1 MTEPLAEIRNYDD
14 LHNAL
19 RERAD
24 AINIPRTAIDELTG
38 LADGYAGKVL
48 GQGKTKKLG
57 PLSFGAMLAVLGLK
71 LLLVEDSEQTHRM
84 RDRWEARVRRCPNGD
99 RKEAA

>member
-1 MTEPLAEIRNYDD
+1 MIEPLAEIRTYDD
-14 LHNAL
+14 LHRAL

-24 AINIPRTAIDELTG
+24 EINIPRTAIDELTG

-57 PLSFGAMLAVLGLK
+57 ALSFSAMLEVLGLK
-71 LLLVEDSEQTHRM
+71 LLLVEDPELVERMQHR
-84 RDRWEARVRRCPNGD
+84 WKALARSRPI
-99 RKEAA
+99 